1 MAQRYL
7 EDASGGR
14 GGSGGNISSG
24 RSNDSGG
31 VGGNTSGSDSTSTSI
46 NVSVSGSGSG
56 VGVGV
61 DVIDWSHLIYRSPR
75 GYLGYEWGT
84 FSDNCHKPAG
94 LWPLSTTTHTI
105 QHGLSEWYGASYRG
119 SGTVTHRLS
128 LYRTQPA
135 SEGSVARG
143 GGADKGS
150 GQGQRRVIPPSSLVF
165 GAGTVQWSFALSS
178 FHDGEFVPTGTDDLP
193 LTTLYHFTSRLIT
206 LRYVT
211 SHHVTT
217 PHERRIYPL
226 HIPS

>member
-1 MAQRYL
+1 M
-7 EDASGGR
+7 
-14 GGSGGNISSG
+14 
-24 RSNDSGG
+24 
-31 VGGNTSGSDSTSTSI
+31 
-46 NVSVSGSGSG
+46 
-56 VGVGV
+56 
-61 DVIDWSHLIYRSPR
+61 IDWSHLVYRSPR

-135 SEGSVARG
+135 SEGLAARG

-150 GQGQRRVIPPSSLVF
+150 GQGQDKGSGQHQGSGQGSGQRLVFPPSSLVF